1 MQIPGYKIESK
12 LGQGGMAE
20 VYLAIQESLGRQVAL
35 KITSPWQS
43 QDPAF
48 KERFM
53 QEGRIVATL
62 NHPNIVTIHEI
73 GQVDEQYFIAME
85 YVSGKSLTEKIE
97 EGMTLEESVQTV
109 KRIARALA
117 YAHNGGFLHRDIK
130 PSNILFRDDE
140 YAVLADFGI
149 ARALVEDDTRL
160 TQTGMSPGSPAYMSP
175 EQVNGLNLDA
185 RSDQYSLGIVFYE
198 MLTGDRPY
206 KGNSATATAILHL
219 TAPVPQLPHPY
230 ESLQP
235 IFDRLLAKTPEERFA
250 DEEALIQALDE
261 PGSVEPKPSVE
272 NDSHAATAL
281 GRTQVRMDKTRV
293 ANPSI
298 VQKPKGEAS
307 GKRLLWGGVAAF
319 GAVALAGMMFWF
331 QTDGLVQDDKQ
342 DTVASLSADEAKNV
356 TIQETDSKEAAVD
369 STDTEEPVDTQT
381 VDAESKNGELPEQ
394 NGQQVISLDSQEPTD
409 LKQADIEPKVAPMPG
424 LNGRESNSSDIQEP
438 DSSQVA
444 KTEVTQEPEVNEV
457 PMDSSGTQEPTDSQP
472 VDGEPDAAKTPELS
486 EEQPDSLD
494 NQKSAE
500 SKPGSVEPDVA
511 QAPES
516 NEEQADSSENQ
527 KLTDSPAVNVETE
540 TAQASALNE
549 EQTGSSEAEG
559 RPDTQVATA
568 LMEAD
573 KAQEEGSD
581 AQEFAE
587 AKTEV
592 PQVMNGDEGPA
603 NMLATARDQMAA
615 ERYVEPAGDNAF
627 ETYTEVLKEDAENEA
642 AMNGLTQ
649 IAEYY
654 EEQAR
659 LKQNAGEFEQSLAL
673 LDLGLR
679 AAPKNSNLIA
689 LNNEVTVQ
697 YEKQQTE
704 QQIDALMQKAES
716 QMASQRLARPKGDNA
731 YESYQ
736 AILALDAS
744 HQQAQKGVQEIA
756 SRYAT
761 FAQTKRQTGDLSTGL
776 AMADRGLE
784 VAPEHEG
791 LLALRKEISSL
802 LDGQQASEAKQ
813 QATQAEI
820 ERLLANAQQQLDA
833 NQLTQPK
840 GKNARESYNA
850 VLKMAPENQQ
860 ARTGLNAISQRYDA
874 LTRDKQSAGDVEAA
888 FRLVEEGLQ
897 VFPKHSGLRTLHKEI
912 KSQLEAA
919 KQAQKTPI
927 EPQPIAKKPNKKRSG
942 ARVFGTF

>member
-1 MQIPGYKIESK
+1 
-12 LGQGGMAE
+12 MAE

-85 YVSGKSLTEKIE
+85 YVSGKSLSEKIE
-97 EGMTLEESVQTV
+97 EGMTLEDSIQTV
-109 KRIARALA
+109 KRVARALA

-175 EQVNGLNLDA
+175 EQVNGFNLDA

-235 IFDRLLAKTPEERFA
+235 IFDRLLAKTPEERFT

-261 PGSVEPKPSVE
+261 PDSVESKAPAE

-281 GRTQVRMDKTRV
+281 GRTQVRMEKTRV
-293 ANPSI
+293 ASPSV
-298 VQKPKGEAS
+298 VQEP
-307 GKRLLWGGVAAF
+307 GKKMPSMPLRWVGIAAL
-319 GAVALAGMMFWF
+319 GAVAVAGAAFWL
-331 QTDGLVQDDKQ
+331 QMPSSDPADGLAQENRQ
-342 DTVASLSADEAKNV
+342 ETVAGLPSNDAEIETAQEADRKEELGESIDTQKTADSQVAEAKSEV
-356 TIQETDSKEAAVD
+356 AQ
-369 STDTEEPVDTQT
+369 
-381 VDAESKNGELPEQ
+381 LPKLNEQ
-394 NGQQVISLDSQEPTD
+394 QAGSPDIQEPTD
-409 LKQADIEPKVAPMPG
+409 SKRAEAKPEIAPMPG
-424 LNGRESNSSDIQEP
+424 LNGQQANTPQIEMP
-438 DSSQVA
+438 TSSQVVEA
-444 KTEVTQEPEVNEV
+444 VTPQEPELNEEPENV
-457 PMDSSGTQEPTDSQP
+457 SSSQESSVLQTVEMEEPEVALTPDLDEEQKDSSDT
-472 VDGEPDAAKTPELS
+472 
-486 EEQPDSLD
+486 
-494 NQKSAE
+494 
-500 SKPGSVEPDVA
+500 
-511 QAPES
+511 
-516 NEEQADSSENQ
+516 Q
-527 KLTDSPAVNVETE
+527 KLSDSPLVKEDTEAPQTNV
-540 TAQASALNE
+540 LNE
-549 EQTGSSEAEG
+549 EQPPPPEPQEQM
-559 RPDTQVATA
+559 DTQVANA
-568 LMEAD
+568 PMEAGE
-573 KAQEEGSD
+573 AQEGVSDTQEPVESEASQESDISEGL
-581 AQEFAE
+581 A
-587 AKTEV
+587 
-592 PQVMNGDEGPA
+592 G
-603 NMLATARDQMAA
+603 MLATARDQMAT

-627 ETYTEVLKEDAENEA
+627 ETYTEVLKEDAENET

-659 LKQNAGEFEQSLAL
+659 LKQNAGEFDQSLAL
-673 LDLGLR
+673 LDLGLK

-736 AILALDAS
+736 AILGLDAGRQPA
-744 HQQAQKGVQEIA
+744 QQGIQEIA
-756 SRYAT
+756 NRYET
-761 FAQTKRQTGDLSTGL
+761 FAQTKRQAGDLSTSL

-784 VAPEHEG
+784 VAPEDAG
-791 LLALRKEISSL
+791 LLALRKEISGL
-802 LDGQQASEAKQ
+802 LDEQQAS
-813 QATQAEI
+813 QAEI
-820 ERLLANAQQQLDA
+820 ERLLAIAQQQLDA
-833 NQLTQPK
+833 GQLTQPK
-840 GKNARESYNA
+840 GKNARESYNT
-850 VLKMAPENQQ
+850 VLKMVPKNQQ
-860 ARTGLNAISQRYDA
+860 ARTGLNAILQRYVA
-874 LTRDKQSAGDVEAA
+874 LARDKQSAGDTDAA
-888 FRLVEEGLQ
+888 FNLVEEGLQ
-897 VFPKHSGLRTLHKEI
+897 AFPKHSGLRSLYKEI
-912 KSQLEAA
+912 ESQLEAA

-927 EPQPIAKKPNKKRSG
+927 EPQPIEPQATVKKPSKKRSG
-942 ARVFGTF
+942 SRVFGTF